1 MSKKVFGFHSE
12 VLGTPKMIV
21 GLAPIQIASLRGE
34 LYAEANPP
42 PVVFEEPPKLFTM
55 SVPKRGG
62 TPRCGEYE
70 NNPAGHRELAS
81 LVRGERVL
89 CVVLGHQ
96 VKFEHASV
104 VELASDGVTVTE
116 KLVLPE

>member
-1 MSKKVFGFHSE
+1 MHKRLFGFHSAT
-12 VLGTPKMIV
+12 LGVPRMMV
-21 GLAPIQIASLRGE
+21 GLAPAQLVSLNRE
-34 LYAEANPP
+34 LDLEANPP
-42 PVVFEEPPKLFTM
+42 PVECVESPKLYVV

-70 NNPAGHRELAS
+70 NTPAGHRELAS

-104 VELASDGVTVTE
+104 VELATDGVTVTE
-116 KLVLPE
+116 KLILPE